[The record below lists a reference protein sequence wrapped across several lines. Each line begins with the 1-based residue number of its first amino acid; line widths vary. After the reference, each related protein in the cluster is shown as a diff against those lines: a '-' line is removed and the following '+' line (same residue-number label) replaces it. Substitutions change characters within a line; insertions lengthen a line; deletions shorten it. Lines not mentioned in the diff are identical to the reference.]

1 MMKKMKVLLRF
12 PSERAGKPVTSHL
25 IRDFDLDF
33 SILSAHI
40 NPGMIG
46 ELTLELS
53 GEEENLDAG
62 VKFLQEQGVQ
72 VHMLSR
78 AIAWDSDNCT
88 HCGAC
93 IAVCPSD
100 ALSLDE
106 NAQLSLN
113 QDKCIVCELC
123 LKGCPLNVLSLNYA
137 FEQ

>member
-1 MMKKMKVLLRF
+1 MKKMKVLLRF
-12 PSERAGKPVTSHL
+12 PQERTGKPVTSHL
-25 IRDFDLDF
+25 IRDFDIDY

-53 GEEENLDAG
+53 GEEENLAAG
-62 VKFLQEQGVQ
+62 VKFLTEQGVQ

-78 AIAWDSDNCT
+78 TIAWDSDKCT

-93 IAVCPSD
+93 TAVCPSE
-100 ALSLDE
+100 ALVLDN
-106 NAQLSLN
+106 NAQLSLI

-123 LKGCPLNVLSLNYA
+123 LKACPLNVLSLNYA